1 MAHNDCIF
9 IPGGGLLPDG
19 SLPPWTTARLDR
31 AISLISQTRFIAF
44 LSGGTVHKP
53 PPLDQNGFPIFESHQ
68 AALYLVHQ
76 GLDPARLL
84 TEISSY
90 DTIGNAYFSR
100 LLFTDPGKL
109 QHLLVITS
117 EFHLPRTKAAFEWIY
132 SLSPLNMPY
141 QLTCESVPNK
151 GLSQK
156 ALEARISR
164 EKKSLNTLL
173 DTKKG
178 INSLKDFQSWFYTQ
192 HDAYSV
198 IAKPETANGDA
209 LESY

>member
-1 MAHNDCIF
+1 MANYDCIF

-19 SLPPWTTARLDR
+19 FLPSWTIARLDR
-31 AISLISQTRFIAF
+31 AISLIPQTRFVAF

-53 PPLDQNGFPIFESHQ
+53 PPLDQDGFPIFESRQ
-68 AALYLVHQ
+68 AALYLVQQ
-76 GLDPARLL
+76 GLDPTQLL

-100 LLFTDPGKL
+100 LLFAEPGKL

-117 EFHLPRTKAAFEWIY
+117 EFHLPRIKAAFKWIY
-132 SLSPLNMPY
+132 GLSPLDVNY
-141 QLTCESVPNK
+141 QLTYESVPNR
-151 GLSQK
+151 GLTRK
-156 ALEARISR
+156 TLKARISR
-164 EKKSLNTLL
+164 EEKSLNTLL
-173 DTKKG
+173 NTKKG
-178 INSLKDFQSWFYTQ
+178 INSLKDFQSWFYTK

-198 IAKPETANGDA
+198 LSKPETADGDA

>member
-19 SLPPWTTARLDR
+19 SLPSWTIARLDR
-31 AISLISQTRFIAF
+31 AISLISQTRYIAF

-53 PPLDQNGFPIFESHQ
+53 PLLDQDGFPIFESRQ

-76 GLDPARLL
+76 GLNPAQLL

-100 LLFTDPGKL
+100 LLFADPGKF
-109 QHLLVITS
+109 QNLLVITS

-132 SLSPLNMPY
+132 GLSPINVTY
-141 QLTCESVPNK
+141 QLRYESVPNN
-151 GLSQK
+151 GLTQRILK
-156 ALEARISR
+156 ARIAR
-164 EKKSLNTLL
+164 EKKSLNKLL
-173 DTKKG
+173 ETKKE
-178 INSLKDFQSWFYTQ
+178 IDNLKDFQLWFYTK
-192 HDAYSV
+192 HAAYSV
-198 IAKPETANGDA
+198 NTKPDIVNGDA
-209 LESY
+209 LDSY

>member
-1 MAHNDCIF
+1 MTQYDCIF

-19 SLPPWTTARLDR
+19 SLPPWTIARLDR
-31 AISLISQTRFIAF
+31 AISEISQTRFIAF

-53 PPLDQNGFPIFESHQ
+53 PPLDQDGFPIFESRQ
-68 AALYLVHQ
+68 AALYLLHQ
-76 GLDPARLL
+76 GMDPAQLL

-100 LLFTDPGKL
+100 LLFADPGKF

-132 SLSPLNMPY
+132 GLSPLNLSFRLAY
-141 QLTCESVPNK
+141 ESVSNK
-151 GLSQK
+151 GLTQK
-156 ALEARISR
+156 AIKARISR

-173 DTKKG
+173 ETKKG
-178 INSLKDFQSWFYTQ
+178 INSLKDFQSWFYTK

-198 IAKPETANGDA
+198 LSKPETVSGDA